1 MQIAIM
7 DGVTMGCGG
16 GISIPGMF
24 RVATDKTVCG
34 LILKSSLLV
43 GFLTPFFLF
52 YLRYCL
58 MQVLAHPEVQI
69 GFHPDA
75 GASYYLSRLPG
86 YLGELH
92 F

>member
-1 MQIAIM
+1 M

-16 GISIPGMF
+16 GISLPGMF
-24 RVATDKTVCG
+24 RVATDKT
-34 LILKSSLLV
+34 
-43 GFLTPFFLF
+43 
-52 YLRYCL
+52 
-58 MQVLAHPEVQI
+58 VLAHPEVQI

-92 F
+92 LRLITRSIFYAYIYSKMMVKF